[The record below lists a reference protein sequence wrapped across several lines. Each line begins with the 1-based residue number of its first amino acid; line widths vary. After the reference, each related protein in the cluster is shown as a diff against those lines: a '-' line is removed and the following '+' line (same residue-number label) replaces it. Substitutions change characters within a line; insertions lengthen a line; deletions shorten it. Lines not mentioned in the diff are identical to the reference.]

1 MRQKYD
7 IVVADATGNI
17 TIFVLTKI
25 PRSEYA
31 GIAQKLLALQELKG
45 EQVCFVIDDDNAEMS
60 GLEFCGNASRSFGL
74 LKAKRLGIQGEGT
87 VSINM
92 SGSKVPLEVFVNT
105 GSNFTRI
112 RMPLPLKIQPLNLT
126 TIIGGYQALRMDF
139 DGITHVIVFDMPAVR
154 DKFEVIKEYIQ
165 NQDDPPAIGVMFFD
179 RKTREMTP
187 VVYVKDVDTTY
198 FEGSC
203 GSGTTAA
210 AIALALEEERKDAS
224 FTYEIDQPAG
234 CIASN
239 VVVKAGQ
246 LQSVTIEGVVQLSS
260 PISVEL

>member
-1 MRQKYD
+1 MKHKYD
-7 IVVADATGNI
+7 IVVADSAGNI
-17 TIFVLTKI
+17 TIFVLTKT

-31 GIAQKLLALQELKG
+31 GIAQKLLALQDFKG
-45 EQVCFVIDDDNAEMS
+45 EQVCFVIDDDSAEMS

-74 LKAKRLGIQGEGT
+74 LKAKKLGIKGEGII
-87 VSINM
+87 SINM
-92 SGSKVPLEVFVNT
+92 SGAKAPLEVFVNT

-112 RMPLPLKIQPLNLT
+112 RMPLPLKIQSLNLAPN
-126 TIIGGYQALRMDF
+126 IGGDKALRMDF
-139 DGITHVIVFDMPAVR
+139 DGITHVIVFDVPAGK
-154 DKFEVIKEYIQ
+154 DNFEVIKEYIQ
-165 NQDDPPAIGVMFFD
+165 SQNDPPAIGVMFYD
-179 RKTREMTP
+179 RKTRKMIP

-210 AIALALEEERKDAS
+210 AIAMALEEEQKDGS

-239 VVVKAGQ
+239 VVIKAGQ
-246 LQSVTIEGVVQLSS
+246 LQSVTIEGGVQLN
-260 PISVEL
+260 PTISVEI